1 MQRPQA
7 VRLPPPFVTAVIA
20 FLAYSAMAVA
30 YTLPLITH
38 LGTGFLHGVDSD
50 DAFQEAWVVSW
61 VQHALLTN
69 PAALYNAPIFYPA
82 KTALAY
88 IDSMLP
94 VAIVLLPVRLVTSNA
109 AVTYNIAV
117 ISSFPLSAICM
128 YAWVNHLVHDSRG
141 AFLAGLIY
149 AYCPYRL
156 RHIEHLNML
165 SAECIPL
172 TLLCFDMARK
182 RGGKLAWLGF
192 GLSLVL
198 GAVTSLYYTA
208 FALVGLVFYAA
219 VLRLRGQ
226 LRILPGTLRDMWP
239 FLLSLPLFA
248 AVLWP
253 YVSITNTSTGPR
265 RLQDMVFFAADV
277 HDFLHTGPQNLLLG
291 WSDGMW
297 RLSPLDTRQYLFPGF
312 VAMGLAL
319 LACRRGRPAARN
331 GRQDVADTSPSART
345 LVIVAALLAIL
356 SLGPYLK
363 LFGTFTFG
371 SLGKIPLPYLA
382 FYDLLPPLRGM
393 RDVGR
398 YGQVAMAFLA
408 AASALGLGRLL
419 AGRRPWTARLI
430 FVAAVFLLVVESWSV
445 QQPLVK
451 VQSGAAV
458 PPVYSWLDRQP
469 SGTVLELPICDQHLP
484 WSICT
489 EEFIYMYYQT
499 YHWHPLVNGW
509 AGSYPRDWAARSS
522 ALESFPSDQA
532 WTLIKRLDVRYLIVH
547 PDYPD
552 LASTAKW
559 LGVPG
564 NRARHGIHE
573 ILEIGGDKVL
583 VLAPSV

>member
-1 MQRPQA
+1 MQRLYA
-7 VRLPPPFVTAVIA
+7 VRLPPPVVAALIA

-30 YTLPLITH
+30 YTFPLITH

-69 PAALYNAPIFYPA
+69 PASLYNAPIFYPT

-94 VAIVLLPVRLVTSNA
+94 VAILLLPVRLVTDNA
-109 AVTYNIAV
+109 AVIYNIAV

-128 YAWVNHLVHDSRG
+128 YAWANHLVHDNRG

-172 TLLCFDMARK
+172 TLLCFDVARK

-198 GAVTSLYYTA
+198 GAVTSLYYAA
-208 FALVGLVFYAA
+208 FALVGLAFYAI

-226 LRILPGTLRDMWP
+226 LRILPGMLRDMWP
-239 FLLSLPLFA
+239 FLLTLPLFV

-253 YVSITNTSTGPR
+253 YISIANTSTGPR

-277 HDFLHTGPQNLLLG
+277 HDLLHTGPQNLLLG
-291 WSDGMW
+291 WSDGLW

-312 VAMGLAL
+312 VATCLAA
-319 LACRRGRPAARN
+319 LACRRGRPAERH
-331 GRQDVADTSPSART
+331 GPRDVPDSSSSART

-419 AGRRPWTARLI
+419 AGRRPATSRRI
-430 FVAAVFLLVVESWSV
+430 FVATVCLLVVESWSV
-445 QQPLVK
+445 QQPLIK
-451 VQSGAAV
+451 VQSGGAI
-458 PPVYSWLDRQP
+458 PSVYAWLHRQP
-469 SGTVLELPICDQHLP
+469 AGTVLELPICDQRLP
-484 WSICT
+484 WSSCT

-509 AGSYPRDWAARSS
+509 AGSYPRDWGARTTT
-522 ALESFPSDQA
+522 LGRFPP
-532 WTLIKRLDVRYLIVH
+532 TRRGH
-547 PDYPD
+547 
-552 LASTAKW
+552 
-559 LGVPG
+559 
-564 NRARHGIHE
+564 
-573 ILEIGGDKVL
+573 
-583 VLAPSV
+583 